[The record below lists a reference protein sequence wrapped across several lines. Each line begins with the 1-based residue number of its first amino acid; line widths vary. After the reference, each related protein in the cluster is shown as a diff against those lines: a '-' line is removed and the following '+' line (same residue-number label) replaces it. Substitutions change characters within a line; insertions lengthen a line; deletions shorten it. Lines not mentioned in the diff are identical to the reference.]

1 MVAAE
6 ISSMAGPAR
15 PARKEPHHVETS
27 RAALGRGQDA
37 GLAARRARTPGPRMS
52 EPRKPLNTVQ
62 PDLAPPRAGWDHA
75 DLAALLRPQADAAGV
90 LASHR
95 AATNVN
101 GAIFGGQ
108 LIGQALLAAAHGLSQ
123 ALSAHSLHLNFL
135 APGLADRP
143 LQFDVRRLLSGLNF
157 VTQHVTG
164 RQGERLVFSANVS
177 FHRGEPGPVTG
188 AALPADVPPPE
199 GLPSL
204 REAVQDLADR
214 LDPAARERIGNSRS
228 VELRPLD
235 AEHFLLRR
243 EPGGVL
249 RYWIRACDRLDD
261 TPCVHQAALG
271 YLSDYWFP
279 MVALAPL
286 LDART
291 GTGLY
296 VASLNHALWFHAP
309 VRADEWLLIE
319 AQAAA
324 NASARGLTQ
333 GKVWNR
339 QGTLVASVTQESLF
353 RGWLRREDGSFDAP
367 YGAKQAGDG
376 ALATRAKKG

>member
-1 MVAAE
+1 
-6 ISSMAGPAR
+6 
-15 PARKEPHHVETS
+15 
-27 RAALGRGQDA
+27 
-37 GLAARRARTPGPRMS
+37 MS
-52 EPRKPLNTVQ
+52 DQHRPLNTVQ
-62 PDLAPPRAGWDHA
+62 PDLAPPRAGWDRHELAQLLTPEPGA
-75 DLAALLRPQADAAGV
+75 DGV
-90 LASHR
+90 LANDR
-95 AATNVN
+95 VATNVN

-108 LIGQALLAAAHGLSQ
+108 LIGQALMAAAHGLGR
-123 ALSAHSLHLNFL
+123 AMAAHSLHLNFL
-135 APGLADRP
+135 APGLADQP

-157 VTQHVTG
+157 ITQHVIG

-188 AALPADVPPPE
+188 STLPDGVPPPE
-199 GLPSL
+199 DLPSL
-204 REAVQDLADR
+204 REAVQHLADR
-214 LDPAARERIGNSRS
+214 LDPAARERMGGSRS
-228 VELRPLD
+228 LEMRPLD
-235 AEHFLLRR
+235 AEHFLLHR
-243 EPGGVL
+243 EPSGTL
-249 RYWIRACDRLDD
+249 RYWIRASDELGDAPNLHR
-261 TPCVHQAALG
+261 AALG

-309 VRADEWLLIE
+309 VRADEWLLVE

-339 QGTLVASVTQESLF
+339 EGTLVASVAQESLF
-353 RGWLRREDGSFDAP
+353 RGWVPGEDGAFTAP
-367 YGAKQAGDG
+367 YSQRKAGDG
-376 ALATRAKKG
+376 ALAVRAAKKA